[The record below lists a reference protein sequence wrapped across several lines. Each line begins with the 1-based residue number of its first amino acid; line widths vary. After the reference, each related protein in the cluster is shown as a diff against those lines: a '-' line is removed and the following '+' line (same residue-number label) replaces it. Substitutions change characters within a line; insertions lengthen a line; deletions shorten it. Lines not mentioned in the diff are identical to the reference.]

1 MVVFKHFEIRL
12 KKVGKILKHTTK
24 ADNKE
29 YPKSKIYLH
38 DNEDVGKKYELY
50 DLGEV
55 KIEECL
61 KPISGKGILIF
72 IPEKDRPKKHIGF
85 GG

>member
-1 MVVFKHFEIRL
+1 MVIFKHFEIKL

-24 ADNKE
+24 VANKE

-38 DNEDVGKKYELY
+38 DNNYIGKKYELY
-50 DLGEV
+50 DIGEV
-55 KIEECL
+55 RIEECL
-61 KPISGKGILIF
+61 RPIKGNGILIF